1 MRMRAHD
8 VQQTREHASP
18 VMVIVLVAMVV
29 SVLVIVVVTV
39 VMILVRAVHAVHEIK
54 HARTIALRHIDNYQG
69 RAPAN

>member
-8 VQQTREHASP
+8 VQQTREHASL
-18 VMVIVLVAMVV
+18 VMVIALVFMVV

-69 RAPAN
+69 RAAAN